1 MFDSHCTKV
10 YQLYPCNVA
19 NMRSNKV
26 AMSALLLAGAGL
38 EKGTYL
44 ASLVIYSND
53 PEQPITH
60 LPLELEIS

>member
-1 MFDSHCTKV
+1 MTLTAQKF
-10 YQLYPCNVA
+10 YQLYPCNMSI
-19 NMRSNKV
+19 NRFG
-26 AMSALLLAGAGL
+26 MSALLLAGAGL

-60 LPLELEIS
+60 LPLELEVS